1 MGGKLIAEYRD
12 GTTYFRHDDHLGTA
26 RVLTMMNQAIHDSA
40 DFQPFGE
47 QSSGD
52 TGTTHKFTGKE
63 RDGETL
69 LDDFGA
75 RYYSSTM
82 GRFMT
87 PDWAARP
94 ASVPYAVF
102 GDPQSL
108 NLYGYVRNDPVSMA
122 DADGHTW
129 EQDLFGLGSPDEPK
143 GGPPTCTSGRWSLSW
158 QISASANFLG
168 QELLGVADAT
178 ITPVVNA
185 VEHPVDTAGSIANAV
200 EHPVDTAK
208 NVVNGA
214 VDTVKAAASGDP
226 RAIGQVVATA
236 ATIAYTAEN
245 VKLRAYENTGGG
257 GINLQNTPTT
267 GSSIRFDVHPLEE
280 GGPYRPHVDVT
291 IKKPGV
297 PSGEGSNLIK
307 PIRHWPWE

>member
-40 DFQPFGE
+40 DYQPFGE

-94 ASVPYAVF
+94 VSVPYAVF

-108 NLYGYVRNDPVSMA
+108 NLYGYVRNDPVSRA
-122 DADGHTW
+122 DADGHDPGGPMGLSQIGAQSDADAEDFHSRYYGLHHDSTSPTQGKLKGQNIDSNQVAGVRKLDPNSQ
-129 EQDLFGLGSPDEPK
+129 ECKDLAKKIDNIATDIKHRDGEIASNPLNLPETAPPGSPPRASVEGHRGLVKDLIDTLGAAADLYNNK
-143 GGPPTCTSGRWSLSW
+143 CGGGPPPPLSPVGDTSHAPSGAPSSVSPKEIVGVLV
-158 QISASANFLG
+158 LG
-168 QELLGVADAT
+168 AA
-178 ITPVVNA
+178 
-185 VEHPVDTAGSIANAV
+185 IALAP
-200 EHPVDTAK
+200 E
-208 NVVNGA
+208 
-214 VDTVKAAASGDP
+214 
-226 RAIGQVVATA
+226 
-236 ATIAYTAEN
+236 
-245 VKLRAYENTGGG
+245 TGG
-257 GINLQNTPTT
+257 L
-267 GSSIRFDVHPLEE
+267 SLAFAF
-280 GGPYRPHVDVT
+280 
-291 IKKPGV
+291 
-297 PSGEGSNLIK
+297 
-307 PIRHWPWE
+307 